1 MPNVCLEQEH
11 KGTNVKKDLY
21 LWWWLCYTISI
32 ESKKPQNGTVKWNTT
47 ISEADKVPLTKSSNW
62 NFVRFDEIIFQTDVE
77 SFSFLAWK
85 TKKVL
90 FIKEYG
96 LGRSSSKSA
105 KRVLTDGICCPNFQL
120 RFCSKLSNYVQLPN
134 CLIKKIL
141 ARLYYKDYC
150 GITAAILKNAEKSTF
165 IVRKSTQ

>member
-1 MPNVCLEQEH
+1 MSVSNRNTKAQMSKRICIYVVALLYHFNWKKEASERYSKVKHNYQSGRQSP
-11 KGTNVKKDLY
+11 TNKVIQLKFCEVWRNYFSNRCWKFQL
-21 LWWWLCYTISI
+21 SI
-32 ESKKPQNGTVKWNTT
+32 LKNKN
-47 ISEADKVPLTKSSNW
+47 
-62 NFVRFDEIIFQTDVE
+62 
-77 SFSFLAWK
+77 
-85 TKKVL
+85 VL

-105 KRVLTDGICCPNFQL
+105 KRVLTNGNCCPNFQL